1 MKRILDMMAIVSGIV
16 GLVGI
21 AVNGAPL
28 TPENASVQMARALL
42 VLTFV
47 VVPYVLARAMEKVM
61 PGHAHTN
68 SQNVRPLPHHS
79 VRPFEQETSP
89 TPFFDYFFQAGS
101 AQDWQAPTTVDAR
114 IRRFPGRTQRTGKQP
129 SR

>member
-1 MKRILDMMAIVSGIV
+1 MKRILDMMAIVSGV
-16 GLVGI
+16 LGLVGI

-47 VVPYVLARAMEKVM
+47 VVPYVVARTMEKVT
-61 PGHAHTN
+61 PDHANKN
-68 SQNVRPLPHHS
+68 SQNVRTLPYHS

-101 AQDWQAPTTVDAR
+101 AQNWRAPTTVDAPV
-114 IRRFPGRTQRTGKQP
+114 RRFPGRAQRTGKQ
-129 SR
+129 SSK